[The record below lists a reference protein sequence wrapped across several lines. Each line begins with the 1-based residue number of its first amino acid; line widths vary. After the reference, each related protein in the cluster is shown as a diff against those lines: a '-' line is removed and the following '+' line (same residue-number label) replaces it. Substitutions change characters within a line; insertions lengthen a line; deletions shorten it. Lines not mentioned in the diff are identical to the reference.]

1 MDILLNW
8 FPPAFV
14 KIPSPAMSVLKG
26 YLNQFGYH
34 ADVCYWNLILRDM
47 IHSLAEQ
54 GKDLEINEFESL
66 MPFLAILLNAS
77 EDKEKL
83 KRLYAYYQALH
94 PQYFSI
100 DKQKYYEESLNE
112 YAEQILLSFN
122 EKLID
127 MYSRKNY
134 TLIGVCTKLLQLVPA
149 NIFAKISKTIAPN
162 RPIVAG
168 GISNKIEAVAMLHN
182 FKEYDYAIWG
192 EGEIPLHQ
200 LCRFL
205 NNEISIEEIPN
216 VAYRNDDGETLISK
230 CNNRLFSNLNN
241 TKPDFSDY
249 FNCCK
254 RYNIHDIKTMVPLES
269 SRGCHWNKCKFC
281 FLTEGYRNRAKE
293 NQSII
298 AEILDTIEKYGIYEF
313 VFLDNDVIFNDF
325 DKFEDLLDRLIQI
338 KDKYEDFGIWNGEV
352 VTKGLNADIIKRMTL
367 AGFKSIQ
374 IGYEAVSDSLLRK
387 ICKKNTFS
395 SNLMFVKWAKEYDLN
410 LQGLNVITGL
420 IGEEDSDIISSTR
433 NLHYLRFFLKK
444 EITKHDIIP
453 LQIMKSSRYF
463 KVLKERG
470 DLNLWNDNLLYDLF
484 PQNYIHDDNKY
495 ELMFF
500 SSMISNPLWDN
511 FRRVNDYYETTN
523 FNYKLYYGGK
533 ETILYV
539 ELIDKKIV
547 SKLEFDIKN
556 EFHWKILKFCNKRV
570 RSLDEIIQFLNI
582 SGNKEKQVLATN
594 ALADLNA
601 EYILYSNAE
610 YTENIAIINTDFIY

>member
-182 FKEYDYAIWG
+182 FK
-192 EGEIPLHQ
+192 
-200 LCRFL
+200 
-205 NNEISIEEIPN
+205 
-216 VAYRNDDGETLISK
+216 
-230 CNNRLFSNLNN
+230 
-241 TKPDFSDY
+241 
-249 FNCCK
+249 
-254 RYNIHDIKTMVPLES
+254 
-269 SRGCHWNKCKFC
+269 
-281 FLTEGYRNRAKE
+281 
-293 NQSII
+293 
-298 AEILDTIEKYGIYEF
+298 
-313 VFLDNDVIFNDF
+313 
-325 DKFEDLLDRLIQI
+325 
-338 KDKYEDFGIWNGEV
+338 
-352 VTKGLNADIIKRMTL
+352 
-367 AGFKSIQ
+367 
-374 IGYEAVSDSLLRK
+374 
-387 ICKKNTFS
+387 
-395 SNLMFVKWAKEYDLN
+395 
-410 LQGLNVITGL
+410 
-420 IGEEDSDIISSTR
+420 
-433 NLHYLRFFLKK
+433 
-444 EITKHDIIP
+444 
-453 LQIMKSSRYF
+453 
-463 KVLKERG
+463 
-470 DLNLWNDNLLYDLF
+470 
-484 PQNYIHDDNKY
+484 
-495 ELMFF
+495 
-500 SSMISNPLWDN
+500 
-511 FRRVNDYYETTN
+511 
-523 FNYKLYYGGK
+523 
-533 ETILYV
+533 
-539 ELIDKKIV
+539 
-547 SKLEFDIKN
+547 
-556 EFHWKILKFCNKRV
+556 
-570 RSLDEIIQFLNI
+570 
-582 SGNKEKQVLATN
+582 
-594 ALADLNA
+594 
-601 EYILYSNAE
+601 
-610 YTENIAIINTDFIY
+610 